1 MKLLQNTI
9 KYFSVYAFLGNK
21 LFWKLAVKKIS
32 YLGFMLFLISLIS
45 FGAIHAAPN
54 SFFSAG
60 ELNPNMTPEVLE
72 HLKAVYGLDKP
83 LFQQYT
89 DWMLN
94 LLSLDF
100 GVSFVTGQ
108 NVIDMVS
115 ERIGIT
121 LIMNIV
127 SMLFVFVI
135 SIYLGIIAALHSE
148 KLADTVIRQ
157 LSLFSFSMPSFYLAL
172 LLILGLSVKLELF
185 PIAGLH
191 SIEPKE
197 GFSYYADMAW
207 HLCLPIFVMTFVSLG
222 SMIIYVRSLVVE
234 ILKSDYYFFAKARGL
249 NERVLLRYYILPNL
263 MPPIV
268 TLLGLSLP
276 GLIGGSVIL
285 ESIFGIE
292 GMGQLFYMSALSRDY
307 PVIMG
312 ILMVTAFLTLLG
324 NMLSDLILLK
334 LNPYFKRG

>member
-1 MKLLQNTI
+1 
-9 KYFSVYAFLGNK
+9 
-21 LFWKLAVKKIS
+21 
-32 YLGFMLFLISLIS
+32 MLFLISLIS

-83 LFQQYT
+83 LYQQYI

-100 GVSFVTGQ
+100 GVSFVSGQ

-115 ERIGIT
+115 DRIGIT
-121 LIMNIV
+121 LIMNIA
-127 SMLFVFVI
+127 SMVFIFMI
-135 SIYLGIIAALHSE
+135 SIYLGILAAMNSGRFS
-148 KLADTVIRQ
+148 DVFIRQ

-172 LLILGLSVKLELF
+172 LLILALSVKLEWF

-197 GFSYYADMAW
+197 GIWYYTDMAW
-207 HLCLPIFVMTFVSLG
+207 HLFLPIFVMIFVSLG
-222 SMIIYVRSLVVE
+222 SMIVYVRSLVTE

-249 NERVLLRYYILPNL
+249 KNKELLRYYILPNL
-263 MPPIV
+263 MPPII

-324 NMLSDLILLK
+324 NMFSDLILLK

>member
-1 MKLLQNTI
+1 MKL
-9 KYFSVYAFLGNK
+9 FL
-21 LFWKLAVKKIS
+21 KKIS
-32 YLGFMLFLISLIS
+32 YLAFMLFLISLIS

-54 SFFSAG
+54 SFFAAG
-60 ELNPNMTPEVLE
+60 ELNPNMTPEVLD

-83 LFQQYT
+83 LIQQYI
-89 DWMLN
+89 DWMFN
-94 LLSLDF
+94 LFSLDF
-100 GVSFVTGQ
+100 GASFVTGKY
-108 NVIDMVS
+108 VIDMVS

-121 LIMNIV
+121 LIMNII
-127 SMLFVFVI
+127 SMVFVFI
-135 SIYLGIIAALHSE
+135 LSIYLGIKAAMQSG
-148 KLADTVIRQ
+148 KLSDTLIKQ

-172 LLILGLSVKLELF
+172 LVILGLSVKLEWF

-197 GFSYYADMAW
+197 GFSYYSDMAW
-207 HLCLPIFVMTFVSLG
+207 HLFLPIFVMVFVSLG
-222 SMIIYVRSLVVE
+222 SMIVYVRSLVTE

-249 NERVLLRYYILPNL
+249 GEKELLRYFILPNL
-263 MPPIV
+263 MPPII

-312 ILMVTAFLTLLG
+312 ILMVTAFLTLIG
-324 NMLSDLILLK
+324 NMFSDLILLK